1 MREFF
6 FFFHSLGVGFD
17 LVVRPVGQAFKAGQ
31 ESQISVLAFK
41 SIGSGMSKLIYT
53 QNTRNVKA
61 FTHLCCYPNYTS

>member
-1 MREFF
+1 MRE
-6 FFFHSLGVGFD
+6 FFFHSLGVGFC

-41 SIGSGMSKLIYT
+41 SIGSEMSKLIYT

-61 FTHLCCYPNYTS
+61 FTHLYCYPNYTS